1 MSPSLSFAYAASGAF
16 LSIYGATTLMRAL
29 GARRW
34 QVVTGEII
42 ESRLKGWYTGTTFR
56 WDAVVRYRYRI
67 RGKEYEADRVSFG
80 NLAILGW
87 QRIAERVHE
96 KYPLG
101 TRVSVRV
108 CPTNPS
114 RAVLEVGPNVSLY
127 SYLGVGVVL
136 VAIGLRGMFLSR

>member
-1 MSPSLSFAYAASGAF
+1 MSPSLSFAYAASGA
-16 LSIYGATTLMRAL
+16 LLTIYGATTLMRAL

-34 QVVTGEII
+34 HVVTGEII

-87 QRIAERVHE
+87 QRIAERAHE

-101 TRVSVRV
+101 ASVSVRV

-114 RAVLEVGPNVSLY
+114 LAVLEVGPNVSLY
-127 SYLGVGVVL
+127 SYLVVGVVL